1 MQTFLQEN
9 SEKMVEVKDD
19 GEQPIENYLLY
30 KKYIALIENNLEEF
44 LKIEK
49 IKVEK
54 LIEACQRISELD
66 ENALYCLDYILACT
80 EYQDFCDM
88 MTQYRSLYNYEYE
101 EENLEIDL
109 P

>member
-44 LKIEK
+44 LK
-49 IKVEK
+49 K
-54 LIEACQRISELD
+54 LKK
-66 ENALYCLDYILACT
+66 
-80 EYQDFCDM
+80 
-88 MTQYRSLYNYEYE
+88 
-101 EENLEIDL
+101 
-109 P
+109 